1 MKISEHAERTEKLF
15 GTRAEDI
22 HKWIDGFF
30 DHESFGQFLR
40 SGNTDSYDP
49 YEHRKFR
56 HCKEALEDAYNEFEG
71 KYSRK
76 LIKNVFECH
85 LKDDY
90 NGYLPSRD
98 DFKNGTFT
106 EKYHESEEKS
116 AQEQILSEVEL
127 AEYFKGKEYY
137 QKKKQKN
144 QKNLTSFHLKIVL
157 PTLTATALF
166 IISIFTLII
175 PVFQNKMLQ
184 DRKVMI
190 KELTLA
196 ADSVI
201 EHYIKLSKSGKM
213 TLEEAQQTAAREV
226 GEMRY
231 GPELKDYFWITDTHP
246 RMVMHPYLPELNG
259 ADLTN
264 YVDIKDKSK
273 KKLFVEFVKIVEEQ
287 GGEGYLRY
295 LWQWKDDE
303 KHHEP
308 KLSYV
313 RLVPEWN
320 WIVGTGI
327 YIHDVEAEIQG
338 LTYDLLWVF
347 LLISIVLFAII
358 LYVISQ
364 SYKIENE
371 RIYAERGLIEA
382 KDRYR
387 ALVEASNEGY
397 ILLVDGKNMYS
408 NITLQRM
415 TGYNEQELASVAIW
429 KELLPANNRIN
440 KNAIGQLEKIIA
452 GDISA
457 AEFEAQL
464 LTKTGIKTDV
474 IMAASKIFLSEKN
487 GHVISV
493 RKITRATL
501 DNDGKLYQQIQ
512 NYSELP
518 AGIQLEI
525 ESGDTIGHIV
535 HSLSNIPAMVREMTL
550 HGVKSSAIRDSLC
563 KIFETAMVKLIKMA
577 IDEIGEPPAEFAF
590 LTLGS
595 NARREMTMFSD
606 QDNAIIIKD
615 INSDDTTSVKR
626 YFLKLADRV
635 CTMLDRAGYK
645 FCPGGIMA
653 INPRWCMTLSE
664 WKDKF
669 THKTIQKF
677 DESVLDIHT
686 FFDISCIYG
695 SEELTNELHRHM
707 MEITR
712 ENPEFYLH
720 MARNCLSYD
729 IPLNAFGYLKTET
742 QDGVKSLN
750 LKDCI
755 VPIVNFA
762 RIFALKYNI
771 GKPSTLDR
779 LNMLA
784 EKEILSSESLKDN
797 ILVFDHLWYL
807 RFYNQIICHS
817 DLREVNDEL
826 ELDKLTAAECQK
838 LRDSLNT
845 VSALQNKLSYEFL
858 GIPVN

>member
-1 MKISEHAERTEKLF
+1 MKISEHAERTRQLF

-30 DHESFGQFLR
+30 DHESFGEFMQ
-40 SGNTDSYDP
+40 SGNALNYDP

-56 HCKEALEDAYNEFEG
+56 HCKEALEEAYQEFEG

-76 LIKNVFECH
+76 LIKDIFECH

-90 NGYLPSRD
+90 NGYLPNRD

-106 EKYHESEEKS
+106 EKYHEGEEKS
-116 AQEQILSEVEL
+116 AREHILSEMEL

-137 QKKKQKN
+137 HKQKQN
-144 QKNLTSFHLKIVL
+144 SKKPLTSFHLKIVL
-157 PTLTATALF
+157 PTLAATALF
-166 IISIFTLII
+166 IISIFTLIM

-196 ADSVI
+196 AESVI
-201 EHYIKLSKSGKM
+201 EHYVELHEKGELS
-213 TLEEAQQTAAREV
+213 LEQAQKFAADEISD
-226 GEMRY
+226 MRY
-231 GPELKDYFWITDTHP
+231 GPELKDYFWITDMHP
-246 RMVMHPYLPELNG
+246 TMIMHPYLPELNG
-259 ADLTN
+259 KDLTD

-273 KKLFVEFVKIVEEQ
+273 KKLFVEFVNIVKTNN
-287 GGEGYLRY
+287 GEGYLKY

-303 KHHEP
+303 AHHVP

-313 RLVPEWN
+313 RLVPEWQ

-327 YIHDVEAEIQG
+327 YVHDVEAEIQG

-347 LLISIVLFAII
+347 LIISIILFAII

-364 SYKIENE
+364 SHKIENE
-371 RIYAERGLIEA
+371 RIRAERGLIEA

-397 ILLVDGKNMYS
+397 ILLVDGENIYS

-415 TGYNEQELASVAIW
+415 TGYSEQELSEITIW
-429 KELLPANNRIN
+429 KEMLPENSRANQ
-440 KNAIGQLEKIIA
+440 NAIRQIEKIIA

-493 RKITRATL
+493 RKITRTNIAS
-501 DNDGKLYQQIQ
+501 DGKLYEQIQ

-535 HSLSNIPAMVREMTL
+535 NSLSNVPVMVREMTL
-550 HGVKSSAIRDSLC
+550 HGVKSTAIRDSLC
-563 KIFETAMVKLIKMA
+563 TIFETTMVRLIKMA
-577 IDEIGEPPAEFAF
+577 IEELGEPPTEFAF
-590 LTLGS
+590 LLLGS

-615 INSDDTTSVKR
+615 SDGDITTIKR
-626 YFLKLADRV
+626 YYLKLADRV

-686 FFDISCIYG
+686 FFDINCIYG
-695 SEELTNELHRHM
+695 SDALKDELHSHM

-712 ENPEFYLH
+712 ENPEFFLH
-720 MARNCLSYD
+720 MARNCLSYN
-729 IPLNAFGYLKTET
+729 IPINAFGFLKGET
-742 QDGVKSLN
+742 QDGVKSIN
-750 LKDCI
+750 LKDCL

-771 GKPSTLDR
+771 NAPATLNR
-779 LNMLA
+779 LKSLA
-784 EKEILSSESLKDN
+784 KQDIISSESLEDMT
-797 ILVFDHLWYL
+797 LVFDHLWYL
-807 RFYNQIICHS
+807 RFYNQIICHA

-845 VSALQNKLSYEFL
+845 VSAIQNKLSYEFL
-858 GIPVN
+858 GIAAN